1 MVAEAVV
8 LMVAETTVENS
19 NAIVEWCGVAPVD

>member
-8 LMVAETTVENS
+8 LMVAEMLLEGSSVIGHCS
-19 NAIVEWCGVAPVD
+19 LLACD

>member
-8 LMVAETTVENS
+8 LMVAEMFLEGSSVIGNCS
-19 NAIVEWCGVAPVD
+19 FSGM

>member
-8 LMVAETTVENS
+8 LVVAKMFLEGSSVIGNS
-19 NAIVEWCGVAPVD
+19 FLVACD